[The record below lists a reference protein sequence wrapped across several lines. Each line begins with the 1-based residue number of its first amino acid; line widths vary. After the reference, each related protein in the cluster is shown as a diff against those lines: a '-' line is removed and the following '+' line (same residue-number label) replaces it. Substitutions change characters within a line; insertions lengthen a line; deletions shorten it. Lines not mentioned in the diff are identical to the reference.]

1 MILDSN
7 ILIALL
13 DGSASATVTKTVAL
27 LQAESRSYINPII
40 FAELSPNFV
49 SADDLEQNLS
59 RLSIMIAP
67 LEVAA
72 CHRAGHAF
80 AEYRKRGG
88 QREAILADFLI
99 GAQAEVRGWP
109 IVTRD
114 RKGFA
119 SYFPNVELIDP
130 YKAPND

>member
-1 MILDSN
+1 M
-7 ILIALL
+7 
-13 DGSASATVTKTVAL
+13 VTKTVAL

-80 AEYRKRGG
+80 AEYRKRSG